1 MAKIL
6 IDPGH
11 GPGNANKGPTGYFE
25 HVGMWILSK
34 HLQAALIRCGITA
47 ALTRAE
53 DAYPG
58 TTARGTMARGY
69 DCFISQHSN
78 AGAASARGC
87 EVYYSG
93 LRPNDKKWAAEIAIQ
108 SAQLMG
114 NPNRGAL
121 TKGSA
126 ASPGQ
131 DYYGVIRAAAATG
144 CPHIFLVESGFH
156 SNPQDEA
163 WLKSSENLKKL
174 AEAQAAILCQ
184 MLGVKYVSEVV
195 KTAHWGEPLIR
206 QLMDDKVITSWHDP
220 NDVVT
225 WAELAAVVIKMKEA
239 K

>member
-1 MAKIL
+1 MTKIL

-11 GPGNANKGPTGYFE
+11 GPGNSNKGPTGYFE

-34 HLQAALIRCGITA
+34 HLQSALIRCCISA
-47 ALTRAE
+47 ALTRTE

-58 TTARGTMARGY
+58 TTARGAMAKGY

-78 AGAASARGC
+78 AGASSARGC

-93 LRPNDKKWAAEIAIQ
+93 LRPNDKKWAAELVIIA
-108 SAQLMG
+108 SQLMG
-114 NPNRGAL
+114 NPKRGAL

-131 DYYGVIRAAAATG
+131 DYYGVIRAAATAG

-156 SNPQDEA
+156 SNIQDES

-184 MLGVKYVSEVV
+184 MLGVKYIAEVI

-206 QLMDDKVITSWHDP
+206 QLMDDKVITTWHDP

-225 WAELAAVVIKMKEA
+225 WAELAAVVVKLKEA